1 MPLEQEVVFA
11 LATAESLSEGMTAV
25 AELVRRA
32 CGAVCVEWWADE
44 DGCDV
49 EPAAVAGEGGG
60 RRQLVPLGPLGEL
73 VVHGGSLLPRLADT
87 LRRLEP
93 IVRRRRADE
102 HVEQLA
108 VRLAERNAAL
118 EDYAALVAHELKN
131 PLHAALASG
140 DPAPL
145 EDALDLVDALLE
157 TARRSNGETA
167 HASAHDALD
176 KALVDLGAEDVEV
189 FADLPD
195 ALPVPATPLRV
206 ILRNLLSNAVA
217 ADARHVR
224 VTAVHTDTSWQLRVD
239 DDGIGLSD
247 ADGYDGGSGV
257 GFSLSRRMAER
268 FGGALQLAS
277 RPQGG
282 TRATLVLKE
291 ATQ

>member
-1 MPLEQEVVFA
+1 VSPTAHTSLEHEAVVA
-11 LATAESLSEGMTAV
+11 LATAEDLSEGMTAV

-32 CGAVCVEWWADE
+32 CGAACVEWWDD
-44 DGCDV
+44 DGRDV
-49 EPAAVAGEGGG
+49 EGAAVAGERSG

-73 VVHGGSLLPRLADT
+73 VVHGGSLLPGLDDI
-87 LRRLEP
+87 LRPLGP

-102 HVEQLA
+102 RVEQLA
-108 VRLAERNAAL
+108 VRLADRNAAL
-118 EDYAALVAHELKN
+118 EDYAALVVHELKN
-131 PLHAALASG
+131 PFHAALASG

-157 TARRSNGETA
+157 TARRSSSEAA
-167 HASAHDALD
+167 HASARDALD

-224 VTAVHTDTSWQLRVD
+224 VTAVRTKTSWQLRVD
-239 DDGIGLSD
+239 DDGVGPSD
-247 ADGYDGGSGV
+247 ADRYSGDSGV
-257 GFSLSRRMAER
+257 GFSLSR
-268 FGGALQLAS
+268 
-277 RPQGG
+277 
-282 TRATLVLKE
+282 TLVLKE